1 MMKKIVLFVALMMV
15 SILPSVAQVQNIV
28 GEWITVDDKTGEQL
42 SVVKIFKATD
52 GLYYGKIVQ
61 LLVGSPDEKCVA
73 CTGVDKDK
81 PIVGLIIIRGFQ
93 EKDGKLVSGDK
104 GRVLDPDNG
113 KFYYGKIWL
122 EDGKLILRGSLD
134 KKGILGRSQTWLRK
148 K

>member
-1 MMKKIVLFVALMMV
+1 MRKLFFMFVLALACTMPMA
-15 SILPSVAQVQNIV
+15 AQVQQIV

-52 GLYYGKIVQ
+52 GLYYGKIVE
-61 LLVGSPDEKCVA
+61 LLVGNQDEKCVA
-73 CTGVDKDK
+73 CTGADKDK
-81 PIVGLIIIRGFQ
+81 PVVGLIIIRGFQ

-122 EDGKLILRGSLD
+122 EEGKLILRGSLD
-134 KKGILGRSQTWLRK
+134 KKGIFGRSQTWIRK

>member
-1 MMKKIVLFVALMMV
+1 MRKLFLMLVLALASAM
-15 SILPSVAQVQNIV
+15 PRAAQVQQIV

-52 GLYYGKIVQ
+52 GLYYGKIVE
-61 LLVGSPDEKCVA
+61 LLVGNQDEKCVA
-73 CTGVDKDK
+73 CTGADKDK
-81 PIVGLIIIRGFQ
+81 PVVGLIIIRGFQ

-134 KKGILGRSQTWLRK
+134 KKGILGRSQTWIRK

>member
-1 MMKKIVLFVALMMV
+1 MRKLFLMLVLALASAMPM
-15 SILPSVAQVQNIV
+15 AAHVQQIV
-28 GEWITVDDKTGEQL
+28 GEWITVDDKTGEQM

-52 GLYYGKIVQ
+52 GLYYGKIVE
-61 LLVGSPDEKCVA
+61 LLVGNQDEKCVA
-73 CTGVDKDK
+73 CTGADKDK
-81 PIVGLIIIRGFQ
+81 PVVGLIIIRGFQ

-104 GRVLDPDNG
+104 GRVLDPENG

-134 KKGILGRSQTWLRK
+134 KKGILGRSQTWIRK

>member
-1 MMKKIVLFVALMMV
+1 MFVLALACTMPMA
-15 SILPSVAQVQNIV
+15 AQVQQIV

-52 GLYYGKIVQ
+52 GLYYGKIVK
-61 LLVGSPDEKCVA
+61 LLKGNPDEKCVA
-73 CTGVDKDK
+73 CTGADKDK
-81 PIVGLIIIRGFQ
+81 PVVGLIIIRGFQ
-93 EKDGKLVSGDK
+93 EKDGKLVGGDN
-104 GRVLDPDNG
+104 GRVLDPENG

-134 KKGILGRSQTWLRK
+134 KKGILGRSQTWIRK